1 MSLDSFYDQTIEK
14 TDILEFTTAIVS
26 AHLSSRETEPTEIP
40 NLIRTIHQT
49 LVDLSDT
56 LKPLQSRPTTPAV
69 PIDQSVQPDY
79 IICLEDG
86 RHLRMLKRHLNTAYG
101 MSVEEYK
108 ARWGLPADY
117 PSVAP
122 NYSKRRSSIAK
133 SNGLGNTPKKK
144 VQKAI
149 AA

>member
-1 MSLDSFYDQTIEK
+1 MSLDQGYGQLMETS
-14 TDILEFTTAIVS
+14 DILELTTAIVS
-26 AHLSSRETEPTEIP
+26 AHLSSRETDPTEIP

-49 LVDLSDT
+49 LINLSDES
-56 LKPLQSRPTTPAV
+56 KPVMTRPATPAV

-79 IICLEDG
+79 IVCLEDG

-101 MSVEEYK
+101 MSLDEYK

-117 PSVAP
+117 PTVAP

-133 SNGLGNTPKKK
+133 NNGLGNTPKKRK
-144 VQKAI
+144 PQAI

>member
-1 MSLDSFYDQTIEK
+1 MSLDQAYGQPTETS
-14 TDILEFTTAIVS
+14 DILELTTAIVA
-26 AHLSSRETEPTEIP
+26 AHLSIRETDPTEIP

-49 LVDLSDT
+49 LINLSDET
-56 LKPLQSRPTTPAV
+56 KPIMTRPATPAV

-79 IICLEDG
+79 IVCLEDG

-101 MSVEEYK
+101 MSLDEYK

-117 PSVAP
+117 PTVAP

-133 SNGLGNTPKKK
+133 NNGLGNTPKKRK
-144 VQKAI
+144 PQAI

>member
-1 MSLDSFYDQTIEK
+1 MSLDQAYGQPTETS
-14 TDILEFTTAIVS
+14 DILELTTAIVA
-26 AHLSSRETEPTEIP
+26 AHLSSRETDPNEIP

-49 LVDLSDT
+49 LINLSDET
-56 LKPLQSRPTTPAV
+56 KPIMTRPATPAV

-79 IICLEDG
+79 IVCLEDG

-101 MSVEEYK
+101 MSLDEYK

-117 PSVAP
+117 PTVAP

-133 SNGLGNTPKKK
+133 NNGLGNTPKKRK
-144 VQKAI
+144 PQAI

>member
-1 MSLDSFYDQTIEK
+1 MSLESVYDQTIET
-14 TDILEFTTAIVS
+14 TDILELTTAIVS
-26 AHLSSRETEPTEIP
+26 AHLSSRETDPTEIP

-49 LVDLSDT
+49 LIDLSDT
-56 LKPLQSRPTTPAV
+56 IKPLHNRPTTPAV

-101 MSVEEYK
+101 MSIEEYK

-117 PSVAP
+117 PTVAP

-133 SNGLGNTPKKK
+133 SNGLGNTPKKRAP
-144 VQKAI
+144 KAL